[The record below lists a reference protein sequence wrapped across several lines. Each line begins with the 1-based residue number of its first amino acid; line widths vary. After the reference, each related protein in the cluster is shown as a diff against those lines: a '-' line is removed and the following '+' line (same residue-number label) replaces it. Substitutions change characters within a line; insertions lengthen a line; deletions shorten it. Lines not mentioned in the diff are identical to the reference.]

1 MILKKICLSNFRNY
15 SSLELKFNKKINI
28 FIGNN
33 AQGKTNILEGIY
45 VLSITKSHR
54 CNKDLFLIKNGEVF
68 TKIRG
73 EIVFENS
80 FNKTAMREGIVK
92 CKVKNLRT
100 GAITVEVL
108 TGEKLEKVMLDIV
121 KMAYSYDD
129 GTNYVF
135 MDNET
140 YETIEIPKSKMQH
153 EGLFLEEGTEVT
165 INKYGDELLGV
176 SLPDQVV
183 CKVKEAE
190 DAVQGN
196 SVTNAMKKAWLESGH
211 EINVPQFIKTGDKVI
226 IDTETGKY
234 VSRA

>member
-1 MILKKICLSNFRNY
+1 
-15 SSLELKFNKKINI
+15 
-28 FIGNN
+28 
-33 AQGKTNILEGIY
+33 
-45 VLSITKSHR
+45 
-54 CNKDLFLIKNGEVF
+54 
-68 TKIRG
+68 
-73 EIVFENS
+73 
-80 FNKTAMREGIVK
+80 MREGIVK

>member
-1 MILKKICLSNFRNY
+1 MADIVNARDLRSGNT
-15 SSLELKFNKKINI
+15 
-28 FIGNN
+28 FIYKNN
-33 AQGKTNILEGIY
+33 LYQVI
-45 VLSITKSHR
+45 
-54 CNKDLFLIKNGEVF
+54 
-68 TKIRG
+68 
-73 EIVFENS
+73 ENS

-196 SVTNAMKKAWLESGH
+196 SVTNEMKKAWLESGH